1 MNYPTSVGSITV
13 METRTTAIRE
23 ETPLKLHLSI
33 LLFSIALCAEVQAAP
48 SPETEAVFEHAM
60 LLAND
65 IQQRVDQLIEKEQ
78 QGKIDKLTMS
88 QSIQEATKGLEA
100 FEGELRKA
108 SVGGHGVASFVL
120 ANLHDGRAATFLDGY
135 EAMHAEACA
144 LYQNASDQ
152 GLIAGAVI
160 VLRNCDEAFQ
170 RQKFDDPELLRKH
183 SQLVNALEQPDPYSD
198 YYPLP
203 ARGSYCFKDSQIPEV
218 NHQQPLT
225 TMRDIYQPVS
235 LSLEQFRAD
244 GYYLLALTGDI
255 ANPKVRA
262 YFKQVQKLAPE
273 CLDPS
278 HLQSLFKN
286 MERKS
291 H

>member
-1 MNYPTSVGSITV
+1 MNPTLIESIAV
-13 METRTTAIRE
+13 IETRTTAIRE
-23 ETPLKLHLSI
+23 ETLLKLRLSV

-48 SPETEAVFEHAM
+48 TPEAEAVFEHAL
-60 LLAND
+60 LLADD

-88 QSIQEATKGLEA
+88 RSIQEATKGLEA
-100 FEGELRKA
+100 FESELLKA
-108 SVGGHGVASFVL
+108 SAGGHGVASFVL

-135 EAMHAEACA
+135 EAMHSQACA
-144 LYQNASDQ
+144 LYQSASDQ

-170 RQKFDDPELLRKH
+170 RYKLDDPELLRKYR
-183 SQLVNALEQPDPYSD
+183 QLVNALEQPDPYSD

-203 ARGSYCFKDSQIPEV
+203 ARGSYCFKDSKVPEV
-218 NHQQPLT
+218 NHQQSLT

-235 LSLEQFRAD
+235 LNLEQFRAD
-244 GYYLLALTGDI
+244 GYYLLALKGDI
-255 ANPKVRA
+255 ATPKVRA
-262 YFKQVQKLAPE
+262 YFKQVQTLAPD

-278 HLQSLFKN
+278 HLQSLLKN
-286 MERKS
+286 MERRN
-291 H
+291 

>member
-1 MNYPTSVGSITV
+1 M
-13 METRTTAIRE
+13 
-23 ETPLKLHLSI
+23 KLRLSI
-33 LLFSIALCAEVQAAP
+33 LLFSIALCAQVQAAP
-48 SPETEAVFEHAM
+48 TPETEAVFKHAM
-60 LLAND
+60 LLADD
-65 IQQRVDQLIEKEQ
+65 IRQRVDQLIDKEQ

-100 FEGELRKA
+100 YEDELRKA
-108 SVGGHGVASFVL
+108 SAGGHGVASFLL
-120 ANLHDGRAATFLDGY
+120 ANLHDGRAATFLEGY

-144 LYQNASDQ
+144 LYQSAANQ

-160 VLRNCDEAFQ
+160 VLRNCDEAF
-170 RQKFDDPELLRKH
+170 RRYEFDDPELLRKH

-203 ARGSYCFKDSQIPEV
+203 ARGSYCFKDSQVPEV

-225 TMRDIYQPVS
+225 TMRDSYQPVS

-244 GYYLLALTGDI
+244 GYYLLALKGDI
-255 ANPKVRA
+255 AKPKVRA
-262 YFKQVQKLAPE
+262 YFKQVQILAPD

-278 HLQSLFKN
+278 HLKSLLKN
-286 MERKS
+286 VERES
-291 H
+291 HRL